1 MAEKGKKSTKTRMK
15 TMKTSNQFLTRRRA
29 MRTRTPRRA
38 YREDQPYFNEDV
50 FDTYD
55 LENPYSY
62 EEDDW
67 GEGEEDWSEEE
78 GEEEEARPMR
88 RRRRMH
94 SHTRGASS
102 RRGRLGVT
110 QRRRLALTTEEVFDR
125 SADNYQEAI
134 DHLDNAIYSLKEI
147 LSELGLSVAVLT
159 DPRKTAEQIDEV
171 IQSHAFG
178 GRVEEPLR
186 EFNTALRRCLEA
198 HKRAVDLET
207 EGTGLMGKRRLDT
220 EEAMEFERSYFG
232 R

>member
-1 MAEKGKKSTKTRMK
+1 
-15 TMKTSNQFLTRRRA
+15 MKTSNQFLTRGRA
-29 MRTRTPRRA
+29 MRTKRTISRRA

-78 GEEEEARPMR
+78 GEEETRPMR

-94 SHTRGASS
+94 SYTRGASS

-207 EGTGLMGKRRLDT
+207 EGTELMGKRSLGLET